1 MTKGQLS
8 KQADHRQEQ
17 VENPLALLG
26 SALALLEHDTL
37 RVRQAI
43 RRGGMDDLLSPV
55 VEDHTLIA
63 QYLRRAQKH
72 LRRLWDDGQERRW
85 K

>member
-1 MTKGQLS
+1 MTKGKLS
-8 KQADHRQEQ
+8 RKADCRQEA

-55 VEDHTLIA
+55 VEDHALIA
-63 QYLRRAQKH
+63 QYLIRIQRQ
-72 LRRLWDDGQERRW
+72 LRRIWDQGQEQRW

>member
-1 MTKGQLS
+1 MKGQLS
-8 KQADHRQEQ
+8 RKADRRQAQ

-26 SALALLEHDTL
+26 TALALLEHDTL

-55 VEDHTLIA
+55 VEDHRLIA
-63 QYLRRAQKH
+63 QYLKTTQGH
-72 LRRLWDDGQERRW
+72 LRALWDEGQGKRW